1 MATSRG
7 ELRQGMPRGRKKGRR
22 TICHSP
28 CLAQSWLTLLL
39 RKLLR
44 RECHRPQRERERER
58 EKHYGNSGF
67 CDFRGPSTAVPTHMS
82 CEEVSRLAVRRAL
95 LLLCTFSHKVGQLH
109 RVSKTLRHPFRRM
122 SSLIVALET
131 IFLVA
136 GHRFRSSIKQFT
148 EFTLLARLR
157 GTEFR

>member
-58 EKHYGNSGF
+58 E
-67 CDFRGPSTAVPTHMS
+67 TAVPTHMS